1 MPPTYL
7 FVDPVGPAWFVFR
20 TTGPQGDVERV
31 AGPFRSKRAA
41 TGCAHGIADA
51 TGESVRK

>member
-1 MPPTYL
+1 MTTYL

-20 TTGPQGDVERV
+20 TTGPKGDVERV

-41 TGCAHGIADA
+41 TGCAHDIADT